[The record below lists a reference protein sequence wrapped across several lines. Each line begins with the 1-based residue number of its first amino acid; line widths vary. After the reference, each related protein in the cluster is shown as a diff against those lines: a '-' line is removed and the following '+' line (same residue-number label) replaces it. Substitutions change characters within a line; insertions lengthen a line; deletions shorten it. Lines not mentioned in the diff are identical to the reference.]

1 MNEAFLRT
9 VAIIVELIFLTAMVT
24 CLLGGLWLAGFDLGI
39 KAKYRR
45 AILMT
50 LVAMG
55 GLGVTFFV
63 VHLISFY
70 PIP

>member
-1 MNEAFLRT
+1 MDVWVRT
-9 VAIIVELIFLTAMVT
+9 MFIIVEVFFLTALLV
-24 CLLGGLWLAGFDLGI
+24 CLLGGLWLTGFDLGT

-45 AILMT
+45 AILMA

-70 PIP
+70 PTP

>member
-1 MNEAFLRT
+1 MQ
-9 VAIIVELIFLTAMVT
+9 LIFLTGMVACVLT
-24 CLLGGLWLAGFDLGI
+24 GLWLAGFDLGI

-45 AILMT
+45 AILMA

-55 GLGVTFFV
+55 GLAVTFFV

-70 PIP
+70 PAP

>member
-1 MNEAFLRT
+1 MQ
-9 VAIIVELIFLTAMVT
+9 VIFLTAMVA

-39 KAKYRR
+39 KAKYRK
-45 AILMT
+45 AILMV

-55 GLGVTFFV
+55 GLAVTFFV

-70 PIP
+70 PSP

>member
-1 MNEAFLRT
+1 M
-9 VAIIVELIFLTAMVT
+9 VA
-24 CLLGGLWLAGFDLGI
+24 CLLTGLWLAGFDLGI

-45 AILMT
+45 AILMA

-55 GLGVTFFV
+55 GLAVTFFV

-70 PIP
+70 PAP

>member
-1 MNEAFLRT
+1 MQ
-9 VAIIVELIFLTAMVT
+9 LIFLSTMVA

-45 AILMT
+45 AILMA

-55 GLGVTFFV
+55 GLALTFFV
-63 VHLISFY
+63 VHLIFFY
-70 PIP
+70 PTP